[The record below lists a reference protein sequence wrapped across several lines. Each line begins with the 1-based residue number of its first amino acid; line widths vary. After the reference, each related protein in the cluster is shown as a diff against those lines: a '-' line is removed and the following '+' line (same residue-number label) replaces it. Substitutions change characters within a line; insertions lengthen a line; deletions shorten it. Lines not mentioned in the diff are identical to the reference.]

1 MAMMERVSI
10 SMHNPKASNRRTIAA
25 AVATSIAAVAF
36 LAFAPQ
42 PAALAQASTSMT
54 NGSSATGTPT
64 RPVPGAN
71 TQNPLV
77 TVPEDFANL
86 QLAPG
91 FLLNVEVY
99 GEPDLSEHVRVDSTG
114 NISLPF
120 LKSLHV
126 GGGTIAQAQETIQQ
140 KFRDQGILKNP
151 QVNIDVEQFPTTSA
165 TVIGEVQYPGRVELL
180 APHSLLDVIGLAGG
194 ETTLAGNEIELK
206 RAGASAKDATTY
218 HYSRGSSGDNV
229 RSVMVSPGDTVIV
242 KRAGVVYVLGAVNRP
257 GGYAMQENGEL
268 NVAQAISLAQG
279 MAMQAKTGALRV
291 VKHGAD
297 GQLVDVPVSYNRMMD
312 GKDVPMNLAAGDI
325 VYVPVSKVKTFFTST
340 TGLIGQTAAATI
352 YVH

>member
-1 MAMMERVSI
+1 ML
-10 SMHNPKASNRRTIAA
+10 NPKASNHRTIAVI
-25 AVATSIAAVAF
+25 VATSVVAVAA
-36 LAFAPQ
+36 LALAPV
-42 PAALAQASTSMT
+42 PAAYAQASTSIT
-54 NGSSATGTPT
+54 NGSSAAGMPSRPAPGTN
-64 RPVPGAN
+64 A
-71 TQNPLV
+71 QNPLI

-91 FLLNVEVY
+91 FLLNIEVY
-99 GEPDLSEHVRVDSTG
+99 GEPDLSQHVRVDSAG
-114 NISLPF
+114 DISLPF

-126 GGGTIAQAQETIQQ
+126 GGGTIAQAQDKIQQ

-206 RAGASAKDATTY
+206 RAGTSAKDATTY
-218 HYSRGSSGDNV
+218 HYSRGSNGDTV
-229 RSVMVSPGDTVIV
+229 RNVMVSPGDTVIV

-268 NVAQAISLAQG
+268 NVAQAISMAQG
-279 MAMQAKTGALRV
+279 MAMQAKVGALRV

-312 GKDVPMNLAAGDI
+312 GKDVPMSLAAGDI
-325 VYVPVSKVKTFFTST
+325 VYVPVSKVKTFFTSST
-340 TGLIGQTAAATI
+340 SLIGQTAAATI

>member
-1 MAMMERVSI
+1 
-10 SMHNPKASNRRTIAA
+10 MHNPKASNRRKIAA
-25 AVATSIAAVAF
+25 AIASSIAAAAF
-36 LAFAPQ
+36 LAIAPQ
-42 PAALAQASTSMT
+42 PAALAQASNSMT
-54 NGSSATGTPT
+54 NGSNSASTTI
-64 RPVPGAN
+64 RPAPGAPS
-71 TQNPLV
+71 QNPLI

-91 FLLNVEVY
+91 FLLDIEVY
-99 GEPDLSEHVRVDSTG
+99 GEPDLSEHVRVDSGG

-165 TVIGEVQYPGRVELL
+165 TVIGEVQIPGRVELL
-180 APHSLLDVIGLAGG
+180 APHGLLEVIGLAGG
-194 ETTLAGNEIELK
+194 ETSLAGNEIDLK
-206 RAGASAKDATTY
+206 RAGASAKDVSVY
-218 HYSRGSSGDNV
+218 HYSRDSNGDSV
-229 RSVMVSPGDTVIV
+229 RGVMVSPGDTVIV

-279 MAMQAKTGALRV
+279 MAMQAKTSALRV

-297 GQLVDVPVSYNRMMD
+297 GQLLDVPVSYNRMMD
-312 GKDVPMNLAAGDI
+312 GKDVPMSLSAGDI
-325 VYVPVSKVKTFFTST
+325 VYVPVSKVKTFFTT
-340 TGLIGQTAAATI
+340 GTGLIGETAAATI